1 MDVIKVDGAT
11 GYIDTNFDGKAQAAV
26 DALKSGKDFVYIH
39 VEAPDEC
46 GHRHEVDNKVKAIS
60 LIDEKIL
67 GKLLDE
73 FKDEDIKILIC
84 PDHPTPLEL
93 RTHTNA
99 PVPFMIYDSRKKL
112 DGVDCFCEE
121 SAAKTGDY
129 IAEGHTLM
137 SSFLAD

>member
-1 MDVIKVDGAT
+1 MYKR
-11 GYIDTNFDGKAQAAV
+11 Q
-26 DALKSGKDFVYIH
+26 VYIH

-46 GHRHEVDNKVKAIS
+46 GHRNEVDNKVKAIS

>member
-1 MDVIKVDGAT
+1 MTK
-11 GYIDTNFDGKAQAAV
+11 
-26 DALKSGKDFVYIH
+26 
-39 VEAPDEC
+39 
-46 GHRHEVDNKVKAIS
+46 
-60 LIDEKIL
+60 KIL

-137 SSFLAD
+137 SSFWLTDNIIRIFYRPVFFTGRFVIKRSAVNQRWFTVLYRFIQL